1 MNITIHSQK
10 DFDFMRKA
18 GRLAAETLDFT
29 VPYVKV
35 GITTN
40 ELNDLCHDFITKAGA
55 IPAPLNFGTLSKRFT
70 VD

>member
-40 ELNDLCHDFITKAGA
+40 ELNDLCHDFITKA
-55 IPAPLNFGTLSKRFT
+55 P
-70 VD
+70 